1 MTSLHGKVAI
11 ITGASSGIG
20 RATARLFAEH
30 GACVVLNARR
40 ADMLENVAREIHGT
54 GGQVVAVAGD
64 VMLEET
70 HARLVEAAL
79 GNFGHLE
86 WQSTTSA
93 RWGKFDLLQVLIWK
107 AGTRSSMET

>member
-70 HARLVEAAL
+70 HARLVEAA
-79 GNFGHLE
+79 
-86 WQSTTSA
+86 